1 MASDPRGQ
9 DEQAETPSSREAL
22 ERAEENVETQLEKR
36 GVRLFGSESDEE
48 LLDLLNAA
56 ERFDAARATA
66 GGDSMTNTPES
77 DPPDD
82 PAFVIP
88 ARHDDESAT
97 AYARR
102 VRSAADGMR
111 RR

>member
-1 MASDPRGQ
+1 MSDPRGR
-9 DEQAETPSSREAL
+9 DVPGETPSSHEAL
-22 ERAEENVETQLEKR
+22 ERAEDNVETQLAKR
-36 GVRLFGSESDEE
+36 GVRLFGSESDDE

-56 ERFDAARATA
+56 ERFDAARAAA

-77 DPPDD
+77 SPPDD

-88 ARHDDESAT
+88 ERRDDESAT
-97 AYARR
+97 AHARR
-102 VRSAADGMR
+102 VRAAADAIR